1 MGTADTRVGGEA
13 NEDTEGLL
21 PRFVSD
27 LFENLKDLADHE
39 RIQSKIKVSFLEI
52 YGEDVHDLV
61 SDSTGRVER
70 PSLPVR
76 ENDQGQVF
84 VQGLLEQDVSS
95 AVEALDVLYHGTQNR
110 TTASTNMNA
119 GSSRSHAVF
128 TITLDQKVVSPD
140 CDEDGREMTSKL
152 TFVDLAGS
160 ERLKRTG
167 AEGQRMK
174 EGIQIN
180 SGLFNLGQV
189 INGLADDQRLKN
201 GAKIGHIPY
210 RNSKLTHLLK
220 DALGGNSKTLFLAC
234 VSPAE
239 INESETYSTLMYA
252 RQARNIQN
260 KPIQN
265 MDKTQMQIR
274 RLKCTAKTWMI
285 KALTMMYGGSSNATT
300 GGKPPLPGQ
309 VCMSPTPHGSSLG
322 HKSPIGRASTGQY
335 IALGSHNK
343 VGEGN
348 TSVTELLQRQDVQ
361 DYIKTVEDVSVTAVL
376 L

>member
-13 NEDTEGLL
+13 DEETQGLL

-39 RIQSKIKVSFLEI
+39 HVQSKIKVSFLEI
-52 YGEDVHDLV
+52 YGEDVHDLITE
-61 SDSTGRVER
+61 STGRIER

-84 VQGLLEQDVSS
+84 VQGLQEQDVTS
-95 AVEALDVLYHGTQNR
+95 ADQALEVLYQGTHNR
-110 TTASTNMNA
+110 TTAATNMNA

-140 CDEDGREMTSKL
+140 GDDDGGREMTSKL

-174 EGIQIN
+174 EGVQIN

-189 INGLADDQRLKN
+189 INGLADDKRLKN
-201 GAKIGHIPY
+201 GTKAVHIPY

-285 KALTMMYGGSSNATT
+285 KALTLMYGNNAGTST
-300 GGKPPLPGQ
+300 AGRPPLPGS
-309 VCMSPTPHGSSLG
+309 VCTSPLPCGTGLG
-322 HKSPIGRASTGQY
+322 HLSPAGRASTGQY
-335 IALGSHNK
+335 ISLGSHNK
-343 VGEGN
+343 AGDG
-348 TSVTELLQRQDVQ
+348 SGVTELLQRADVQ
-361 DYIKTVEDVSVTAVL
+361 EYIKSVEEVSYSF
-376 L
+376 